1 VAWERPQRNVPAEHG
16 TWFLLSRLDGA
27 TVSTSDGTG
36 VTYRKR
42 DRRQFWELLRV
53 SLSLH
58 QQVLRAWPALRRRY
72 QDGMPELISR
82 EAWDEQVFRRCA
94 PR

>member
-1 VAWERPQRNVPAEHG
+1 VPAEHG

-42 DRRQFWELLRV
+42 DRRKFWELLRV
-53 SLSLH
+53 SLALH
-58 QQVLRAWPALRRRY
+58 QQVLRSWPALRRRY

-82 EAWDEQVFRRCA
+82 EAWDEQVFRRFA
-94 PR
+94 PPS